1 MRRREALIILGA
13 ALLRRSPAAA
23 QQPRRRWRLGLL
35 ANRPLPPIEQ
45 LKSKLREL
53 GYFEGDNLIIDARF
67 TDGRDDQYPMLA
79 AGLVSAGVDL
89 IIVWGTPA
97 ALAAKHATSSV
108 PVVVAAVGDVIST
121 GIVTNLSHPGGN
133 ITGFSAVNADIE
145 EKRLAILVECV
156 PHLKRLGVLANSQNA
171 LNKVNLETIRRAAER
186 SGVSVHVAEIRE
198 SSEVVAALR
207 GVATAR
213 PDAVL
218 LGSDTVLLGEREKI
232 VAFLAEARIPA
243 IYPFRDYADAGGL
256 MFYGADISALFEQSA
271 SYIDRILK
279 GTHPGNLPVQQASA
293 FNLIINIKAANA
305 LRLAIPPTLLA
316 RADEVIE

>member
-1 MRRREALIILGA
+1 MQTALF
-13 ALLRRSPAAA
+13 RQSSDST
-23 QQPRRRWRLGLL
+23 
-35 ANRPLPPIEQ
+35 
-45 LKSKLREL
+45 SKLRDL

-67 TDGRDDQYPMLA
+67 TNGRDDQYPMLA
-79 AGLVSAGVDL
+79 AALVSSSVDL

-133 ITGFSAVNADIE
+133 ITGFSAVNADLE
-145 EKRLAILVECV
+145 EKRLAILIECV

-186 SGVSVHVAEIRE
+186 SGVSVHVVEIRE
-198 SSEVVAALR
+198 SSEIIAALQ
-207 GVATAR
+207 GMITAQ

-293 FNLIINIKAANA
+293 FNFIINTKAANA
-305 LRLAIPPTLLA
+305 LGLTIPPTLLA

>member
-1 MRRREALIILGA
+1 MRRREALAVLGA
-13 ALLRRSPAAA
+13 ALLKRSSAAA

-45 LKSKLREL
+45 LKSKLRDL

-67 TDGRDDQYPMLA
+67 TDGRDDQYPMLVA
-79 AGLVSAGVDL
+79 ALVSSGVDL
-89 IIVWGTPA
+89 IVVWGTPA

-133 ITGFSAVNADIE
+133 ITGFSAINADLE
-145 EKRLAILVECV
+145 EKRLAILIECV
-156 PHLKRLGVLANSQNA
+156 PHLKQLGVLANSQNA

-186 SGVSVHVAEIRE
+186 SGVSVHVVEIRE
-198 SSEVVAALR
+198 SSEIVAALQ
-207 GVATAR
+207 GMITAR

-232 VAFLAEARIPA
+232 VASLAEARIPA

-293 FNLIINIKAANA
+293 FNFIINTKAANA
-305 LRLAIPPTLLA
+305 LGLTIPPTLLA

>member
-35 ANRPLPPIEQ
+35 ANRPLPPIER

-79 AGLVSAGVDL
+79 AELVSAGVDL